1 MQYRFGPFTADRGG
15 YQLRRGDQP
24 LPVTPKLLD
33 LLFHLLERPETLV
46 TKEELLDAVWPGANV
61 TDNALAQA
69 MSELREALGD
79 SPASP
84 TYIRTVARRGY
95 RFVAPVEAVARSRP
109 VAAGRPA
116 EAAGI
121 APAAPPAS
129 ESTARTIAVLDFE
142 NLTGDAG
149 LAWIA
154 AGIAETVTN
163 DLVALNCFHVVD
175 RWRVASTTRVVGA
188 APAQV
193 AAAVGASLVVSGSY
207 QRQDARLRIT
217 ARLIDVGRGVP
228 LAEAKVDGALAD
240 VFLLQDEIV
249 TAFARELGVR
259 RTGGGHPPSRETSNL
274 EAYRAYIEG
283 WLKLE
288 ALDTDLVA
296 AAVADFERAIDCDPH
311 YAMAYTGLA
320 HAQFVAYEMTRVFRT
335 PDVDALAAGLA
346 HARRAVQ
353 IDGQL
358 AEAQATLSLLLAQSQ
373 AYDEAR
379 AAAQRAVSL
388 EPDNWRHHFRLGHA
402 SWGAARQRALE
413 RALALFPQFPY
424 AALELA
430 FLCVARHQH
439 DDATQIARQAA
450 LEQDRNARLGRRY
463 PAIGFH
469 WLLGALE
476 SAAERAELAIR
487 HFDHE
492 LALGDRRTLYGP
504 EYAAASLV
512 GRGHAELALD
522 QAARALESFRGA
534 RAHVDDHVPA
544 WIGEAH
550 ALDRLARSSEARS
563 AWSEVERATGL
574 LARTDRQAEALHA
587 EACRA
592 ALTGDERAAIKALH
606 TMLDRLPVCQQG
618 WSLSIEPGLRPV
630 RDTPEF
636 KSVIAR
642 LVERA
647 S

>member
-1 MQYRFGPFTADRGG
+1 MQYRFGPFLADRGA
-15 YQLRRGDQP
+15 YQLCRDDRP
-24 LPVTPKLLD
+24 LAVTPKLLD
-33 LLFHLLERPETLV
+33 LLFHLLERPATLV
-46 TKEELLDAVWPGANV
+46 TKEELLDAIWPGANV

-79 SPASP
+79 SASAP

-95 RFVAPVEAVARSRP
+95 RFIAPVEALDRP
-109 VAAGRPA
+109 RAAVAAS
-116 EAAGI
+116 
-121 APAAPPAS
+121 PPAGAS
-129 ESTARTIAVLDFE
+129 VPAPVLPAVGATARTIAVLDFE
-142 NLTGDAG
+142 NLTGDADV
-149 LAWIA
+149 AWIA

-175 RWRVASTTRVVGA
+175 RWRVVSTTRVVGA
-188 APAQV
+188 APADV
-193 AAAVGASLVVSGSY
+193 GAAVGASLVVAGSY
-207 QRQDARLRIT
+207 QRHDARLRIT
-217 ARLIDVGRGVP
+217 ARLLDVGRGVP

-249 TAFARELGVR
+249 AAFARELGVR
-259 RTGGGHPPSRETSNL
+259 RTGGDHPPVRETSNL

-288 ALDTDLVA
+288 ALDTDIVA

-320 HAQFVAYEMTRVFRT
+320 HAQFVTYEMTRVSRT
-335 PDVDALAAGLA
+335 PDVDALASGLA

-353 IDGQL
+353 IDSQL
-358 AEAQATLSLLLAQSQ
+358 AEAQATLSLLLAQSH

-379 AAAQRAVSL
+379 AAAQRAVAL
-388 EPDNWRHHFRLGHA
+388 EPDNWRHHFRFGHA

-430 FLCVARHQH
+430 FLYVARGQH
-439 DDATQIARQAA
+439 EEARTIARQSA
-450 LEQDRNARLGRRY
+450 LQQDRNARLGRRY

-469 WLLGALE
+469 WLMGALE
-476 SAAERAELAIR
+476 SAAGRDELAVR

-492 LALGDRRTLYGP
+492 LALGDRRKLYGP

-512 GRGHAELALD
+512 GRGHAELTLD
-522 QAARALESFRGA
+522 QPARALESFRGA
-534 RAHVDDHVPA
+534 RAHVEDHLPA

-550 ALDRLARSSEARS
+550 ALDGLGRPGEART
-563 AWSEVERATGL
+563 AWSEVERVGGSL
-574 LARTDRQAEALHA
+574 GRTDRVAEALQA

-592 ALTGDERAAIKALH
+592 ALAGDARRAAASLH
-606 TMLDRLPVCQQG
+606 TMLDGLPVCQQG
-618 WSLSIEPGLRPV
+618 WSLSIEPALGAV
-630 RDTPEF
+630 RNSPEF
-636 KSVIAR
+636 RSVIAR

-647 S
+647 A